1 MPPCG
6 GIIRCRD
13 RVLEEDRFFVIF
25 TDMRAPYTRLY
36 LHLVWSTWDR
46 LPLITTELEARL
58 YPAILAKC
66 KELRCEP
73 VAVGGI
79 EDHLHLLTR
88 LSPTISISELVRE
101 LKGSTSRLMN
111 LSISPGSVFKWQGG
125 YGAFTLRSSE
135 VDVVRAYI
143 QNQREHHQ
151 KRTFFED
158 WETTEEP
165 EL

>member
-1 MPPCG
+1 
-6 GIIRCRD
+6 
-13 RVLEEDRFFVIF
+13 LEVERLWAILSL
-25 TDMRAPYTRLY
+25 MRAPYTKLY

-46 LPLITTELEARL
+46 LPLITTEFEARL
-58 YPAILAKC
+58 YSAILAKC

-88 LSPTISISELVRE
+88 LSPSISISELVRE
-101 LKGSTSRLMN
+101 LKGSTSRLM
-111 LSISPGSVFKWQGG
+111 SISLSPGSFFKWQGG
-125 YGAFTLRSSE
+125 YGAFTLRPSE
-135 VDVVRAYI
+135 IPVVRAYI

-165 EL
+165 EF